1 MPAKKKVRSRKTGS
15 RRKKTKKKLAKK
27 KAVSKKST
35 RKKPRSKSG
44 TDRKKPSKK
53 KPARKKPTRKKPVKK
68 KKPARKKHSPR
79 TGVKAALLKPAVTI
93 QEPPPK
99 KEFSKEL
106 YRLYEDALDLLHQNS
121 YKKARNQF
129 VRLLEKFPTDI
140 EITSRAKAFIRVCD
154 RHLDREQKQPALTSE
169 DIFNQAVIHHNA
181 SRYEEALTTLSQ
193 AMKLTP
199 KRKDHIHYAM
209 AAAEIGMGNTD
220 QGLKY
225 LKKAIEMNEE
235 NRFFA
240 RNDPDFEPVIKNAA
254 FQELLH
260 PE

>member
-1 MPAKKKVRSRKTGS
+1 M
-15 RRKKTKKKLAKK
+15 
-27 KAVSKKST
+27 
-35 RKKPRSKSG
+35 
-44 TDRKKPSKK
+44 
-53 KPARKKPTRKKPVKK
+53 
-68 KKPARKKHSPR
+68 
-79 TGVKAALLKPAVTI
+79 KAALLKPRVTI

-106 YRLYEDALDLLHQNS
+106 YRLYEHALELLHQNS

-129 VRLLEKFPTDI
+129 VRLLEKFPADI

-181 SRYEEALTTLSQ
+181 NRYEEALTTLSQ
-193 AMKLTP
+193 AMKLTR
-199 KRKDHIHYAM
+199 KRNDHIHYAM
-209 AAAEIGMGNTD
+209 AAAEICMGNTD

-240 RNDPDFEPVIKNAA
+240 RNDPDFEPVTKNAA

>member
-35 RKKPRSKSG
+35 RKKPRSKSR
-44 TDRKKPSKK
+44 TDRKKPS
-53 KPARKKPTRKKPVKK
+53 K

-106 YRLYEDALDLLHQNS
+106 YRLYEHALDLLHQNS

>member
-1 MPAKKKVRSRKTGS
+1 M
-15 RRKKTKKKLAKK
+15 
-27 KAVSKKST
+27 
-35 RKKPRSKSG
+35 
-44 TDRKKPSKK
+44 
-53 KPARKKPTRKKPVKK
+53 
-68 KKPARKKHSPR
+68 
-79 TGVKAALLKPAVTI
+79 KAALLKPAVTI

-106 YRLYEDALDLLHQNS
+106 YRLYEHALDLLHQNS

-154 RHLDREQKQPALTSE
+154 RHLNREQKQPAPTSE

-240 RNDPDFEPVIKNAA
+240 RNDPDFEPVTKNAA

>member
-15 RRKKTKKKLAKK
+15 RRKKTKKKLAEK
-27 KAVSKKST
+27 KAASKKST
-35 RKKPRSKSG
+35 RKKTRSKSG

-53 KPARKKPTRKKPVKK
+53 KPARKKP
-68 KKPARKKHSPR
+68 SPR

-106 YRLYEDALDLLHQNS
+106 YRLYEHALDLLHQNS

-154 RHLDREQKQPALTSE
+154 RHLNREQKQPAPTSE

-181 SRYEEALTTLSQ
+181 CRYEEALTTLSQ

-240 RNDPDFEPVIKNAA
+240 RNDPDFEPVTKNAA

>member
-1 MPAKKKVRSRKTGS
+1 MPAKKKVRSGKTGS
-15 RRKKTKKKLAKK
+15 RRKSTKKKLIKK
-27 KAVSKKST
+27 KAASKKQT
-35 RKKPRSKSG
+35 RKKTHSK
-44 TDRKKPSKK
+44 TDTGRKKPSEK
-53 KPARKKPTRKKPVKK
+53 KPARKKPAKKPVKK
-68 KKPARKKHSPR
+68 QKASSRKKHSTR
-79 TGVKAALLKPAVTI
+79 SQVKAALLKPRVTI

-106 YRLYEDALDLLHQNS
+106 YKLYEQALELLYQSS
-121 YKKARNQF
+121 YKKARNKF
-129 VRLLEKFPTDI
+129 VRLVEKFPTDI

-154 RHLDREQKQPALTSE
+154 RHLERQQKQPALTSE

-193 AMKLTP
+193 AMKLTR
-199 KRKDHIHYAM
+199 KRKDHIHYTM
-209 AAAEIGMGNTD
+209 AAVEICMGNTD
-220 QGLKY
+220 QGLKH

-240 RNDPDFEPVIKNAA
+240 RNDPDFEPVTQDAA
-254 FQELLH
+254 FQQMIH

>member
-1 MPAKKKVRSRKTGS
+1 
-15 RRKKTKKKLAKK
+15 LAKK
-27 KAVSKKST
+27 KAASKKST
-35 RKKPRSKSG
+35 RKKTRSKSG

-53 KPARKKPTRKKPVKK
+53 KPARKKPTRKEPVKKKKPAKKSVKKKKTSK

-106 YRLYEDALDLLHQNS
+106 YRLYEHALDLLHQNS

-154 RHLDREQKQPALTSE
+154 RHLNREQKQPAPTSE

-240 RNDPDFEPVIKNAA
+240 RNDPDFEPVTKNAA